1 MPSVSYSAVGC
12 DPCLEPDGID
22 GLEYAAGARWA
33 PPRRRRFRGRS
44 IRERKRSEARPAAQP
59 NHQPEEC
66 VQHPLPS
73 APAPAR
79 APSVCDCG
87 VHDCLLQFNNRDP
100 CGSRYTSAQIT
111 IAIGDEV
118 RDQNRSLDLMG
129 GGFGD
134 TDNLINST
142 LGKMQGMYKSRPAAV
157 EACAVWIA
165 RACPGSAQSGSNE
178 RQHRLMTPFTLQEA
192 AYKLGFPGF
201 AIQDGGSCHSDATI
215 FQRYDM
221 WGSVPADYLLHQRC

>member
-142 LGKMQGMYKSRPAAV
+142 LGKMQGMYKSHGSMSIVYLSVFAVAVFLVVSSAASCISLCRIGV
-157 EACAVWIA
+157 HHTCHAPGVWKINA
-165 RACPGSAQSGSNE
+165 P
-178 RQHRLMTPFTLQEA
+178 
-192 AYKLGFPGF
+192 
-201 AIQDGGSCHSDATI
+201 
-215 FQRYDM
+215 
-221 WGSVPADYLLHQRC
+221 SVA

>member
-12 DPCLEPDGID
+12 DPCLESDGID

-142 LGKMQGMYKSRPAAV
+142 LGKMQGMYKSHGSMSIVYLSVFAV
-157 EACAVWIA
+157 AVFLVVSTRHHAWCRIGVHHTCHAPGLWKINAPSIA
-165 RACPGSAQSGSNE
+165 
-178 RQHRLMTPFTLQEA
+178 
-192 AYKLGFPGF
+192 
-201 AIQDGGSCHSDATI
+201 
-215 FQRYDM
+215 
-221 WGSVPADYLLHQRC
+221 